1 MKKIVLS
8 AALLLASAA
17 MVSAQVTWGVKAGY
31 SNSNYNIG
39 VKGLTIDASLG
50 AKSGFYVGGLG
61 NLAFSDNFGL
71 QFELLYS
78 MDGTRIGLTEDF
90 LKDRQEANAAYAK
103 NSAAALTFHHINLPI
118 MAKFQPVGG
127 LSVMFGPYFSY
138 SVANSVRLNSNLKDF
153 AKPALESNQSLPL
166 KYDDVIDYAKDL
178 VKDNTQ
184 QFNVG
189 LAFGVEYQF
198 CDNMF
203 IDFRY
208 NLGLLNMIK
217 EDYQINRPAF
227 IDGLD
232 DTTWDGLLQGLASIK
247 AKGNWKDV
255 TGYEPKAKYHSFQ
268 IGLGYRF

>member
-39 VKGLTIDASLG
+39 VKGLTADVSLG

-78 MDGTRIGLTEDF
+78 MDGTRLGLTEDF
-90 LKDRQEANAAYAK
+90 LKDQQDPANIVYAK

-153 AKPALESNQSLPL
+153 VKPVLENDPDMPL
-166 KYDDVIDYAKDL
+166 KYDDLIDYAKDM

-217 EDYQINRPAF
+217 KDYQINRPAF
-227 IDGLD
+227 IEGLD
-232 DTTWDGLLQGLASIK
+232 DATWNGVLESQGIK
-247 AKGNWKDV
+247 AKGNWKDEM
-255 TGYEPKAKYHSFQ
+255 GMEPKAKYHSFQ